1 MQIFRKIHL
10 LEHAWTKSCPQT
22 EDRQT
27 DGQGETNT
35 LFAGGGVIIIRIKLQ
50 TWSLYYHVKTLHLE
64 VFTVSK
70 KKIVTFYLKY
80 NCRLEKKFV

>member
-1 MQIFRKIHL
+1 MS
-10 LEHAWTKSCPQT
+10 T
-22 EDRQT
+22 DGGQT
-27 DGQGETNT
+27 DRRTDTVKSFVGDDNDKD
-35 LFAGGGVIIIRIKLQ
+35 IKLQ

-80 NCRLEKKFV
+80 NCRLEKNSCEK